1 MSEWQLMSTGG
12 GVAPAEA
19 ADGSVAPDAAAAPLA
34 THGSVAPDAAAP
46 LATHTTAS
54 FAMMESED
62 GKPHRKDHTKPQSDH
77 TNHTETTAKQPRN
90 DD

>member
-19 ADGSVAPDAAAAPLA
+19 AD
-34 THGSVAPDAAAP
+34 GSVAPDAAAP